1 MQTNVQVPN
10 FSQLVEYVTADY
22 VIHPVPLTQQD
33 LTSKLTLDAIKKD
46 YVMLSEIKRPAE
58 LLSTKEL
65 DALKVTYTLGA
76 KLTEVYPMDVVD
88 MMLLKVGTVKEIL
101 PVKMAEVVPK

>member
-65 DALKVTYTLGA
+65 DALKVTYALDA
-76 KLTEVYPMDVVD
+76 KLTAVYPTDVVD
-88 MMLLKVGTVKEIL
+88 AVLLKVDVVKEIL
-101 PVKMAEVVPK
+101 PVVMK

>member
-33 LTSKLTLDAIKKD
+33 LTSKLTLEAIKKD

-65 DALKVTYTLGA
+65 DALKVTYALDA
-76 KLTEVYPMDVVD
+76 KLTAVYPTDVVD
-88 MMLLKVGTVKEIL
+88 AVLLKVDVVKEIL
-101 PVKMAEVVPK
+101 PVVMK

>member
-33 LTSKLTLDAIKKD
+33 LTSKLTLEAIKKD

-65 DALKVTYTLGA
+65 DALKVTYALDA
-76 KLTEVYPMDVVD
+76 KLTAVYPTDVVD
-88 MMLLKVGTVKEIL
+88 AMLLKVDVVKEIL
-101 PVKMAEVVPK
+101 PVVMK

>member
-22 VIHPVPLTQQD
+22 VIHPVPLSQQD
-33 LTSKLTLDAIKKD
+33 LTSKLTLEAIKKD

-65 DALKVTYTLGA
+65 DALKVTYALDA
-76 KLTEVYPMDVVD
+76 KLTAVYPTDVVD
-88 MMLLKVGTVKEIL
+88 AMLLKVDVVKEIL
-101 PVKMAEVVPK
+101 PVVMK

>member
-33 LTSKLTLDAIKKD
+33 LTSKLTLEAIKKD

-65 DALKVTYTLGA
+65 DELKITYTLDA
-76 KLTEVYPMDVVD
+76 KLTAVYPTDVVD

-101 PVKMAEVVPK
+101 PVVMK